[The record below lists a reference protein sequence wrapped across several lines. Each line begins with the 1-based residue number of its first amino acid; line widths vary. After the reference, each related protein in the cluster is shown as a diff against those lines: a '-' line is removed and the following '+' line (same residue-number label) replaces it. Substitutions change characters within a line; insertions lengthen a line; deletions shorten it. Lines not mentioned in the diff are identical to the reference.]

1 MMMTM
6 QIHKIFRHSIKDKGI
21 NIFNTGVVSFVHLP
35 LFYRQEMEV
44 PCGSGDGKGFKSQ
57 SA

>member
-1 MMMTM
+1 MMAM
-6 QIHKIFRHSIKDKGI
+6 QIHKIFRHPIKDKGI
-21 NIFNTGVVSFVHLP
+21 NIFNTGVVPFVHFP

-57 SA
+57 ST

>member
-1 MMMTM
+1 MTM
-6 QIHKIFRHSIKDKGI
+6 QIHKIFRHPIKDKGI
-21 NIFNTGVVSFVHLP
+21 NIFNTGVVSFVHFP